1 MGDQRWPYVALLGR
15 VQRHTHSWGTT
26 GVHMWPYWVRF
37 RGIYGNWWSQVAIC
51 GHIGYRD
58 LICVF
63 SRITKKV
70 YNTVPNWTRCGH
82 IGWGSYFNPI
92 RRGVLDSCMTRGGG
106 HKVPGLEK
114 VSQTPSRHHPTP
126 PRHHQKPP
134 DTPQTPPRHPQTTSR
149 HPPDTTQT
157 PPVTPRQHPD
167 TTTIQPSSTWPCRHP
182 SDTP

>member
-1 MGDQRWPYVALLGR
+1 MFNGPSSVNVPRTHLITYWGEGRPLWQYSLREQGYLAQLCLVESGFGKNETEPNYTKLLMYN
-15 VQRHTHSWGTT
+15 VLTLLD
-26 GVHMWPYWVRF
+26 PRF
-37 RGIYGNWWSQVAIC
+37 WIPVC
-51 GHIGYRD
+51 
-58 LICVF
+58 
-63 SRITKKV
+63 
-70 YNTVPNWTRCGH
+70 P
-82 IGWGSYFNPI
+82 
-92 RRGVLDSCMTRGGG
+92 GGG

-134 DTPQTPPRHPQTTSR
+134 DTSQTPPRHPQTTSR
-149 HPPDTTQT
+149 HPTDTTQT